1 MDLYGHLRRLLLRSG
16 DTEEQKAAQK
26 QDPAPQTLAAG
37 AGSHCSTF
45 CAEPPDAGTK
55 RKAYSSPRGQLAP
68 ISKEEEMPRKT
79 TGLACVRDMD
89 EAALRKDIGTLFP
102 ALHSM
107 VCHLPREH
115 LEERREALDS
125 LVHLAR
131 LFLVEL
137 LVFLFRRLNKDEE
150 EETCA
155 SLFILDRIVRSNI
168 SEMTHNT
175 EKLFIA
181 LGPILQSTS
190 IRVREALA
198 YFIRTMGAHGLL
210 EKSASRP
217 LIDFLVRQCTLTL
230 DSTEEADGRRTMELE
245 VRQLCSSTLQS
256 LANSPRMANTSV
268 EVVKRMQEE
277 GRLPLA
283 RRCGKANRGCRSS
296 PKSTL
301 PQELLARLLVL
312 GASSF
317 MTVQVRRAAMFL
329 LFQLMSMFQAGSS
342 RFWNSYKTEML
353 LYVEDHKTCFCQR
366 EWEQQLLQFLED
378 LLFFISDHTWLGCFI
393 TSIRR
398 QLAYGDERPGDK
410 SFLYKCWGT
419 VLMFFPAES
428 IKPQLWLLVEMV
440 DFREEEEREGFA
452 RALGLCAR
460 QQLYEVF
467 AILEHWEEF
476 VSRVQLQPSA
486 GGSLEEPASIEQL
499 RSLLLLTYGHVVHSR
514 PTDLIL
520 ETIGFN
526 ILAPMRHHYFL
537 SPHDPLVRSAF
548 LRSLALVGEAVTQ
561 VSRIPLVSQDTYTVL
576 SPLLEMLRVK
586 DRARLQSP
594 DHQHALLAI
603 SYIGKFEPR
612 LSKEQE
618 AETISTCITSAMI
631 QRPALAK
638 LRGTEVAKS
647 SAIRAESL
655 QELPWEGLDLV
666 LQTFLE
672 QHLTPTT
679 LLHLFLHLQ
688 PWICSPRAQER
699 SRAVRASARLFM
711 FYRFKAITEDLKPM
725 AEQGYMAGLLTS
737 QAFDAQEATR
747 YWASQALYWLFTPC
761 KAVVYTKTGAVVSVL
776 SKTQKD
782 ASCRENP
789 VHVAMLIAKHLQ
801 SSDLMP
807 FSFTLLV
814 GLLEKEECAD
824 QLAGVMEAV
833 LGEQESEL
841 QGQVQDLQA
850 ALSYTLSPPRGGR
863 LSDGTRDILHLLA
876 RQHTK
881 TAVSI
886 LLKMPWPYKRHIK
899 AIWRF
904 LGADPMLTRE
914 VLHILLYDS
923 PEKGRANPGQTQD
936 RSCPQPA
943 RLPPATTCGLW
954 ELIGA
959 LGQADTLEGREDD
972 LFASCF
978 LAIACP
984 PARHLS
990 GAQQDLPS
998 DTSPRSM
1005 AVQALA
1011 RVLRLR
1017 GSQPAVELM
1026 DQERGWQLL
1035 EEAQPEGFTLL
1046 SRAIVTHPNLALKS
1060 IPQLLLP
1067 SLQASQE
1074 GERMACTALFAEFL
1088 GSPLLMENEPKA
1100 MRKQVVKAM
1109 LQRTEDSNIHVRGR
1123 ALHGLRNAVTEF
1135 PDKVRKKRDQ
1145 ILESF
1150 VRAVCE
1156 CCDPRTILEAM
1167 EGLCWMLRDPKAPL
1181 KAHVA
1186 VPLALQARTFF
1197 EDENSDLRRASMEL
1211 FGHLSKFVSKKS
1223 SLFGA
1228 EVEKS
1233 MGTLL
1238 IHLQDGDPQVAQA
1251 CRVALLHCAPF
1262 LSYQPLRTLV
1272 QSQLAEG
1279 AAPAIPAFLNEACR
1293 TLLQDCP
1300 GRLSK
1305 KAALRAA
1312 AAQQLIEVEGDH
1324 GLEESPAEQ
1333 VNGKDFAQIKE

>member
-1 MDLYGHLRRLLLRSG
+1 M
-16 DTEEQKAAQK
+16 
-26 QDPAPQTLAAG
+26 APSA
-37 AGSHCSTF
+37 
-45 CAEPPDAGTK
+45 
-55 RKAYSSPRGQLAP
+55 
-68 ISKEEEMPRKT
+68 
-79 TGLACVRDMD
+79 
-89 EAALRKDIGTLFP
+89 
-102 ALHSM
+102 
-107 VCHLPREH
+107 
-115 LEERREALDS
+115 
-125 LVHLAR
+125 
-131 LFLVEL
+131 LFL
-137 LVFLFRRLNKDEE
+137 
-150 EETCA
+150 
-155 SLFILDRIVRSNI
+155 
-168 SEMTHNT
+168 
-175 EKLFIA
+175 
-181 LGPILQSTS
+181 PI
-190 IRVREALA
+190 R
-198 YFIRTMGAHGLL
+198 
-210 EKSASRP
+210 
-217 LIDFLVRQCTLTL
+217 
-230 DSTEEADGRRTMELE
+230 
-245 VRQLCSSTLQS
+245 
-256 LANSPRMANTSV
+256 
-268 EVVKRMQEE
+268 
-277 GRLPLA
+277 
-283 RRCGKANRGCRSS
+283 
-296 PKSTL
+296 
-301 PQELLARLLVL
+301 
-312 GASSF
+312 
-317 MTVQVRRAAMFL
+317 
-329 LFQLMSMFQAGSS
+329 
-342 RFWNSYKTEML
+342 
-353 LYVEDHKTCFCQR
+353 
-366 EWEQQLLQFLED
+366 
-378 LLFFISDHTWLGCFI
+378 
-393 TSIRR
+393 
-398 QLAYGDERPGDK
+398 
-410 SFLYKCWGT
+410 
-419 VLMFFPAES
+419 
-428 IKPQLWLLVEMV
+428 
-440 DFREEEEREGFA
+440 
-452 RALGLCAR
+452 
-460 QQLYEVF
+460 
-467 AILEHWEEF
+467 
-476 VSRVQLQPSA
+476 
-486 GGSLEEPASIEQL
+486 
-499 RSLLLLTYGHVVHSR
+499 
-514 PTDLIL
+514 
-520 ETIGFN
+520 
-526 ILAPMRHHYFL
+526 
-537 SPHDPLVRSAF
+537 
-548 LRSLALVGEAVTQ
+548 
-561 VSRIPLVSQDTYTVL
+561 
-576 SPLLEMLRVK
+576 
-586 DRARLQSP
+586 
-594 DHQHALLAI
+594 
-603 SYIGKFEPR
+603 KFEPR

-618 AETISTCITSAMI
+618 DETIGTCITSAMI

-647 SAIRAESL
+647 SALRAESL

-725 AEQGYMAGLLTS
+725 VEQGYMAGLLTS
-737 QAFDAQEATR
+737 QAFNSQEATR

-761 KAVVYTKTGAVVSVL
+761 KALLVSCAAVVYTKTGAVVSVL

-833 LGEQESEL
+833 LREQESEL

-863 LSDGTRDILHLLA
+863 LSEGTRDILHLLA

-881 TAVSI
+881 AAVSI
-886 LLKMPWPYKRHIK
+886 LLKMPWPYKRPSK

-943 RLPPATTCGLW
+943 RLPPATTYGLW

-1060 IPQLLLP
+1060 IPKLLLP

-1135 PDKVRKKRDQ
+1135 PDKVRKKRDK

-1156 CCDPRTILEAM
+1156 CCDPRTVLEAM

-1197 EDENSDLRRASMEL
+1197 EDETSGLRRASMEL

-1238 IHLQDGDPQVAQA
+1238 IHLQDGDPQVAQVSA
-1251 CRVALLHCAPF
+1251 
-1262 LSYQPLRTLV
+1262 
-1272 QSQLAEG
+1272 AEG
-1279 AAPAIPAFLNEACR
+1279 
-1293 TLLQDCP
+1293 
-1300 GRLSK
+1300 S
-1305 KAALRAA
+1305 
-1312 AAQQLIEVEGDH
+1312 
-1324 GLEESPAEQ
+1324 
-1333 VNGKDFAQIKE
+1333 